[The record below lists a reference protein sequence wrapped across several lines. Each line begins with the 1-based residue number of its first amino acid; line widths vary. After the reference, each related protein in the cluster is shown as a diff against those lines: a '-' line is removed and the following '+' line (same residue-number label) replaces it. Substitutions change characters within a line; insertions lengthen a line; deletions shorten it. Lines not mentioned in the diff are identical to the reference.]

1 MKGKIKMAVNF
12 DYDFSGY
19 ATKAN
24 TKCYDGLIIAPNAF
38 ADDNGRKVPVVW
50 NHNHSGPEYVLGHA
64 LLQNRRD
71 GVYAYVKMND
81 TPSGQTALEAV
92 RSGDIDAMSIFAN
105 GLKKAGQT
113 VMHGVIRELSLVL
126 AGCNPGALIDEIVAH
141 GADSDGEGGEAF
153 IYTDGGL
160 SLKHGLDPDDN
171 PLNEE
176 DDEMAKEGGKTLE
189 EVVDTMNDEQ
199 KEALYAL
206 VGMAKDGLDEDDDP
220 EEDDYDE
227 EEDDYDEEDD
237 EDDYDDYDEEDDM
250 KHNVFDNDPE
260 QGVLRHSMDE
270 INAAIADGKSCGS
283 MKDAFIAHGIEDVE
297 WLFPEDHLLD
307 TPPRIIDNDQS
318 WVSKVMSGVH
328 HIPFSRVKSMAADL
342 TEEDARA
349 KGYIKGNFKK
359 EQVFSLL
366 KRSTTP
372 TTVYKKQKMD
382 RDDVADITGFD
393 VIAWLKQ
400 EMRVKL
406 NEELARAYLIG
417 DGRLS
422 SSDDKINEGNI
433 RPIYNDDD
441 LFTIKVQV
449 ETAAGDDTATKLDK
463 MMTAVLKARKN
474 YKGAGN
480 PTFYTT
486 DDTLTDLLLLKDKI
500 GHRLYKNEAEV
511 AQALRVKEIV
521 TVPQMEGM
529 TGKLGGEFVGIIVN
543 LADYTVGADKGGAV
557 NMFDDFDIDYNQQ
570 KYLIETR
577 CSGAMTTPFG
587 AMAIEYKAA

>member
-206 VGMAKDGLDEDDDP
+206 VGMAKNDLDEDDDP

-227 EEDDYDEEDD
+227 EDDEDDYD

-382 RDDVADITGFD
+382 RDDVADITCFD

>member
-24 TKCYDGLIIAPNAF
+24 TKCYDGLTIAPNAF

-206 VGMAKDGLDEDDDP
+206 VGMAKNDLDEDDDP
-220 EEDDYDE
+220 

-250 KHNVFDNDPE
+250 KHNVFDNDPK

-486 DDTLTDLLLLKDKI
+486 EDILTDLRLMKDKI
-500 GHRLYKNEAEV
+500 GHRLYKNDAEV
-511 AQALRVKEIV
+511 AEALRVKEIV
-521 TVPQMEGM
+521 TVPQMENMKGVN
-529 TGKLGGEFVGIIVN
+529 GGEFVGLIVN

-557 NMFDDFDIDYNQQ
+557 KMFDDFDIDYNQQ

>member
-1 MKGKIKMAVNF
+1 MAVNF

-24 TKCYDGLIIAPNAF
+24 TKCYDGLTIAPNAF
-38 ADDNGRKVPVVW
+38 ADDNGRTVPVVW

-126 AGCNPGALIDEIVAH
+126 TGCNPGALIDEIVAH
-141 GADSDGEGGEAF
+141 GTDNDGEGGEAF

-220 EEDDYDE
+220 EEDDYD
-227 EEDDYDEEDD
+227 DEDD

-433 RPIYNDDD
+433 RPIYSDDD

-543 LADYTVGADKGGAV
+543 LTDYTVGADKGGAV

-587 AMAIEYKAA
+587 AMAIEYKVA

>member
-206 VGMAKDGLDEDDDP
+206 VGMAKNDLDEDDDP

-227 EEDDYDEEDD
+227 EDD
-237 EDDYDDYDEEDDM
+237 EDDYDEEDDM

>member
-206 VGMAKDGLDEDDDP
+206 VGMAKNDLDEDNDP
-220 EEDDYDE
+220 